1 MDMDYI
7 LINQNGYKHT
17 EQYIEKMG
25 VGDFE
30 QNLGKLVDNCTKL
43 GVILDFDGTL
53 SFLAQKPALAIILPE
68 SRKALERLSQFSDC
82 KITVISGRDLED
94 LQRKVGVERITY
106 AGNHGLDIL
115 HPDGTRFTHPMPPG
129 YKERL
134 RSLELELTEQCTGD
148 GAWVEPKGYKV

>member
-53 SFLAQKPALAIILPE
+53 SFLAQKPALAIIPPE
-68 SRKALERLSQFSDC
+68 SPPSRARRAAARTAR
-82 KITVISGRDLED
+82 TVAR
-94 LQRKVGVERITY
+94 Q
-106 AGNHGLDIL
+106 
-115 HPDGTRFTHPMPPG
+115 
-129 YKERL
+129 
-134 RSLELELTEQCTGD
+134 
-148 GAWVEPKGYKV
+148 

>member
-53 SFLAQKPALAIILPE
+53 SFLAQKPALAIIPPE

-94 LQRKVGVERITY
+94 LQRKVWSFKRRFERISPGRFKTSLGFHNHENGSYYIRALSCLKAPTY
-106 AGNHGLDIL
+106 HVYLFGI
-115 HPDGTRFTHPMPPG
+115 
-129 YKERL
+129 
-134 RSLELELTEQCTGD
+134 S
-148 GAWVEPKGYKV
+148 V